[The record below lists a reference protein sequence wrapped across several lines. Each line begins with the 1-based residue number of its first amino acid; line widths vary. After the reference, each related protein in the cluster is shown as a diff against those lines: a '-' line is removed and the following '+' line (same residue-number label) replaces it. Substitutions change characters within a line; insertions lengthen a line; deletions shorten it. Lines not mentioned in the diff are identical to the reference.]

1 MVRITRDGDLPL
13 HYEASPLKTSVKVA
27 AWPGAIFATV
37 GGIAGFVRADSVAAE
52 AVAALFVVVGC
63 ALVVSLVRC
72 RCYELTVGKRMI
84 ELRMGSFRRTLPAG
98 CVEKATTR
106 PATSWRR
113 LFSPQELVLSLS
125 VESRVVIVPTCEP
138 DELRAVLVEDGNG
151 KTASSGLG
159 DGKSEIRNP
168 KSDLTPLP

>member
-27 AWPGAIFATV
+27 AWPVAILATV
-37 GGIAGFVRADSVAAE
+37 GGIAGFVRAGSVAAE

-63 ALVVSLVRC
+63 ALMVSLVRC
-72 RCYELTVGKRMI
+72 RRYELTVGKRMI
-84 ELRMGSFRRTLPAG
+84 ELRMGSFRRTLPSG

-113 LFSPQELVLSLS
+113 LFAPQELVLRLS
-125 VESRVVIVPTCEP
+125 VETRPLIVPTHEP
-138 DELRAVLVEDGNG
+138 DDLRAALRTPGNG
-151 KTASSGLG
+151 HGDEAPSPKVG
-159 DGKSEIRNP
+159 DGKFEIRNS
-168 KSDLTPLP
+168 KFEI